1 MATTKKRV
9 QRRSKPPHDVK
20 TLRRTTIRP
29 PKHDIDPDAF
39 PERKTV
45 LALPADADETPSVK
59 TRLTKRGRGAAA
71 RWEVE
76 LVVGGLELHPVP
88 PPPLQKRLIPIRQ
101 LARVAINAMPA
112 SMPATDVAK
121 VAFRPRARSVP
132 RRLRMKF
139 GKLRYDPTTIFLPD
153 GRRAYY
159 DTTYPWR
166 CLVRIVTPRGWSG
179 SGVLIGP
186 RHVLTASHCVDWT
199 PGWMTVYVMYS
210 NTSWLASANGTWA
223 YAATRVSSSSYS
235 ADVADEDYSVIVLD
249 QPIGLTYGWLGSRTY
264 DNSWDDATTYWHS
277 IGYPQDW
284 SGSGEIAAWQTDFS
298 LNELDSAS
306 GSTRLIESNTFDNWP
321 GQSGSPIFGF
331 WSDGPYAVGVVSG
344 QASDFNYIAG
354 GSMLPTL
361 VQQARS
367 EHP

>member
-1 MATTKKRV
+1 MASTRTQV
-9 QRRSKPPHDVK
+9 PQRSKPPLDVKKLGRTAIRVPTHDVPPDLFTERK
-20 TLRRTTIRP
+20 LVFAVPAEDDRP
-29 PKHDIDPDAF
+29 P
-39 PERKTV
+39 
-45 LALPADADETPSVK
+45 SVR
-59 TRLTKRGRGAAA
+59 TLLTKRGRGATAK
-71 RWEVE
+71 WEVE
-76 LVVGGLELHPVP
+76 LVVGGRELHPVP

-101 LARVAINAMPA
+101 LERVAIDAMPA

-121 VAFRPRARSVP
+121 LAVRPRARRIP
-132 RRLRMKF
+132 KRLQMKY
-139 GKLRYDPTTIFLPD
+139 GKLRYDPTTIFRPD

-166 CLVRIVTPRGWSG
+166 CLVRIVTPLGWGG

-186 RHVLTASHCVDWT
+186 RHVLTASHSVDWT
-199 PGWMTVYVMYS
+199 PGWLTVYVMYS
-210 NTSWLASANGTWA
+210 NTAWLASANGTWA
-223 YAATRVSSSSYS
+223 YAATRVNPSSYS
-235 ADVADEDYSVIVLD
+235 ADLGDEDYAVIVLD

-264 DNSWDDATTYWHS
+264 HNGWDDATTNWHS

-284 SGSGEIAAWQTDFS
+284 SSSGEIAAWQTDFS

-306 GSTRLIESNTFDNWP
+306 GSTRLIRSNTFDNWP

-331 WSDGPYAVGVVSG
+331 WAEGPYAVGVVSG
-344 QASDFNYIAG
+344 QASDFNYISG

-361 VQQARS
+361 VRQARD

>member
-1 MATTKKRV
+1 
-9 QRRSKPPHDVK
+9 
-20 TLRRTTIRP
+20 
-29 PKHDIDPDAF
+29 
-39 PERKTV
+39 
-45 LALPADADETPSVK
+45 
-59 TRLTKRGRGAAA
+59 
-71 RWEVE
+71 
-76 LVVGGLELHPVP
+76 
-88 PPPLQKRLIPIRQ
+88 
-101 LARVAINAMPA
+101 VAIDAMPA
-112 SMPATDVAK
+112 SMPATDVVK
-121 VAFRPRARSVP
+121 VAVRPRARRVP
-132 RRLRMKF
+132 KRFHMKF
-139 GKLRYDPTTIFLPD
+139 GKLRYDPTTIFKPD
-153 GRRAYY
+153 GRVAYY

-166 CLVRIVTPRGWSG
+166 CLVRIVTPRGWAG
-179 SGVLIGP
+179 SGALIGP

-210 NTSWLASANGTWA
+210 NTSWLASANGTFA

-235 ADVADEDYSVIVLD
+235 ADLGDEDYAVIVLD

-264 DNSWDDATTYWHS
+264 DNGWDDATTYWHS

-284 SGSGEIAAWQTDFS
+284 SGSGEIAAWQTEFA

-306 GSTRLIESNTFDNWP
+306 GSTRLIQSNTFDNWP

-331 WSDGPYAVGVVSG
+331 WPDGPYAVGVVSG

>member
-1 MATTKKRV
+1 MAAQKRRV
-9 QRRSKPPHDVK
+9 RRRSMPPFDAK
-20 TLRRTTIRP
+20 KLKRTIIRP
-29 PKHDIDPDAF
+29 PRHNVELDAF
-39 PERKTV
+39 TAYKTT
-45 LALPADADETPSVK
+45 LSLSAGGDAPPPVE
-59 TRLTKRGRGAAA
+59 TRLIKRGRGALAK
-71 RWEVE
+71 WELE

-88 PPPLQKRLIPIRQ
+88 PAPLQKRLIPTRQ
-101 LARVAINAMPA
+101 LARVAVDAMPA
-112 SMPATDVAK
+112 SMPAVDVAK
-121 VAFRPRARSVP
+121 VAVRPRARPVP
-132 RRLRMKF
+132 VLPKMKF
-139 GKLRYDPTTIFLPD
+139 GDLRYDPTTIFSPD

-210 NTSWLASANGTWA
+210 DTSWLASANGTWA

-235 ADVADEDYSVIVLD
+235 ADVADEDYAVIVLD

-264 DNSWDDATTYWHS
+264 NNGWDDATTYWHS

-284 SGSGEIAAWQTDFS
+284 SGSGEIAAWQTDFM
-298 LNELDSAS
+298 LNELDTAS
-306 GSTRLIESNTFDNWP
+306 GSTRLIRSGTFDNWP
-321 GQSGSPIFGF
+321 GQSGSPVFGF

-344 QASDFNYIAG
+344 QAPDFNYIAG

-361 VQQARS
+361 VRQARS

>member
-1 MATTKKRV
+1 
-9 QRRSKPPHDVK
+9 
-20 TLRRTTIRP
+20 
-29 PKHDIDPDAF
+29 
-39 PERKTV
+39 
-45 LALPADADETPSVK
+45 
-59 TRLTKRGRGAAA
+59 
-71 RWEVE
+71 
-76 LVVGGLELHPVP
+76 
-88 PPPLQKRLIPIRQ
+88 
-101 LARVAINAMPA
+101 MPA
-112 SMPATDVAK
+112 SMPAIDVAK
-121 VAFRPRARSVP
+121 VAIRPRARRVP
-132 RRLRMKF
+132 VRPQMKF
-139 GKLRYDPTTIFLPD
+139 GELRYDPTTIFSPD

-210 NTSWLASANGTWA
+210 DTSWLASANGTWA

-235 ADVADEDYSVIVLD
+235 ADVADEDYAVIVLD

-264 DNSWDDATTYWHS
+264 NNGWDDATTYWHS

-284 SGSGEIAAWQTDFS
+284 SGSGEIAAWQTDFM
-298 LNELDSAS
+298 LNELDTAS
-306 GSTRLIESNTFDNWP
+306 GSTRLIRSGTFDNWP
-321 GQSGSPIFGF
+321 GQSGSPVFGF

-344 QASDFNYIAG
+344 QAPDFNYIAG

-361 VQQARS
+361 VRQARS

>member
-1 MATTKKRV
+1 VRLDSFT
-9 QRRSKPPHDVK
+9 
-20 TLRRTTIRP
+20 
-29 PKHDIDPDAF
+29 
-39 PERKTV
+39 ERKTV
-45 LALPADADETPSVK
+45 LALSVDEDGPPLVK
-59 TRLTKRGRGAAA
+59 TLLTKYGRGAAA
-71 RWEVE
+71 RWQVE
-76 LVVGGLELHPVP
+76 LVVGGRELHPVP
-88 PPPLQKRLIPIRQ
+88 PPPLQKRLIPTRQ
-101 LARVAINAMPA
+101 LARVAIDAMPA
-112 SMPATDVAK
+112 SMPAIDVAR
-121 VAFRPRARSVP
+121 VAVRPRTRRVP
-132 RRLRMKF
+132 KLPQMKF
-139 GKLRYDPTTIFLPD
+139 GKLRYDPTTIFAPD

-186 RHVLTASHCVDWT
+186 RHVLTASHSVDWT

-210 NTSWLASANGTWA
+210 DTEWLASANGTWA

-235 ADVADEDYSVIVLD
+235 ADLGDEDYAVIVLD

-264 DNSWDDATTYWHS
+264 DNRWDDATTAWHS

-284 SGSGEIAAWQTDFS
+284 SGSGEIAAWQTNFA

-306 GSTRLIESNTFDNWP
+306 GPTRLIRSNTFDNWP

-361 VQQARS
+361 VRQAWD